1 MSAHVV
7 RPRGVIYQDR
17 LGVMVE
23 ALGVEVVAGADAAVV
38 TSVGWTIESDTGTAQ
53 LVLGLGSRHPQPR
66 LPHKIAPG
74 DGATWMMT
82 PEEIRDALATNVF
95 GIEVDQASVVLRAF
109 AKVND
114 ARLESDETVHL

>member
-1 MSAHVV
+1 M
-7 RPRGVIYQDR
+7 
-17 LGVMVE
+17 
-23 ALGVEVVAGADAAVV
+23 EVVAGADAAVV

-53 LVLGLGSRHPQPR
+53 LVLGLGSRH

-82 PEEIRDALATNVF
+82 PEEIRDALTTNVF

-109 AKVND
+109 AKVKRRS
-114 ARLESDETVHL
+114 A